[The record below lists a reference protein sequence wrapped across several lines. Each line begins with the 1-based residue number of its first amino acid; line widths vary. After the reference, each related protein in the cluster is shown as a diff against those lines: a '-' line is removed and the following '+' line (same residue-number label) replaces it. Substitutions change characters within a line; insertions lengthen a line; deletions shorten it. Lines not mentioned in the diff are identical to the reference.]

1 MNKKESLFI
10 DVVKGTAIFL
20 MLWGHCIEG
29 CANGSFSAFEHPV
42 FQLIYTFHMPLF
54 MLVSGYL
61 FFFSFRKR
69 ELKPLLIHRT
79 QNLLQPILLGGVL
92 NQVLM
97 LLMYNAIGYEM
108 SVLNGTLMPGLFTFW
123 FLWCVLFCSIVVG
136 IACKVTEKWYLQM
149 LLLIPGAGLILLLPA
164 KDLNLCMY
172 PFFVIG
178 FFYAMYRD
186 KIPGWFTK
194 LRYLS
199 FIVYPAL
206 LPFYE
211 LRHSFYITPVYS
223 QQLGITASFLLNLYR
238 TAVGLA
244 GSLFVMTLLWELVR
258 WGKEEGLCRKL
269 LAPFGLMGKY
279 SLQHYCI
286 STTIISGYLPELY
299 PRFVAAVGYN
309 VFEGRMGLFSHVF
322 TPLLAVAYAL
332 VIGLLVIILKKLK
345 IHSLIFG
352 R

>member
-1 MNKKESLFI
+1 MNKKESLFLN
-10 DVVKGTAIFL
+10 VVKGTAIFL

-42 FQLIYTFHMPLF
+42 FRLIYTFHMPLF

-69 ELKPLLIHRT
+69 DLKPLLIHRT
-79 QNLLQPILLGGVL
+79 QGLLQPILLGGVL
-92 NQVLM
+92 GRVLM
-97 LLMYNAIGYEM
+97 VTMYNAIGYEM
-108 SVLNGTLMPGLFTFW
+108 SPLNGALMPGLFTFW
-123 FLWCVLFCSIVVG
+123 FLWCVLFCSIAVG

-172 PFFVIG
+172 PFFVMG
-178 FFYAMYRD
+178 FFYAMYRER
-186 KIPGWFTK
+186 IPDRIKK
-194 LRYLS
+194 LRYAAL
-199 FIVYPAL
+199 IVYPAL

-211 LRHSFYITPVYS
+211 TQHSFYITPVYS
-223 QQLGITASFLLNLYR
+223 RQIGITASFLLNLYR
-238 TAVGLA
+238 TSVGLA
-244 GSLFVMTLLWELVR
+244 GSLFVMTILWELIR
-258 WGKEEGLCRKL
+258 RGKEQGLCSKL
-269 LAPFGLMGKY
+269 SAPLALMGKY
-279 SLQHYCI
+279 SLQLYCI
-286 STTIISGYLPELY
+286 STIMISGYLPELY

-309 VFEGRMGLFSHVF
+309 VFEGRMGLFSYVF
-322 TPLLAVAYAL
+322 TPLLAAAYAL
-332 VIGLLVIILKKLK
+332 VMGLMVVILKKLK